1 MRCIKPIMMACVFF
15 FKLEHRSHHAGV
27 DCSLLYITGDAG
39 HKCIPV
45 FKVGVKI
52 SLQTEGE
59 RGERGALK
67 KSEQLGMMA
76 GGGGSVC
83 GCVPGT

>member
-1 MRCIKPIMMACVFF
+1 MCFL
-15 FKLEHRSHHAGV
+15 KLEHGSHHAGV
-27 DCSLLYITGDAG
+27 DRSLLYITGDAG

-52 SLQTEGE
+52 SLQREGE
-59 RGERGALK
+59 RSERGTLK
-67 KSEQLGMMA
+67 KSEQLGMMV
-76 GGGGSVC
+76 GGGDSVC